1 MTLPVVGIVA
11 AGLLLGLPCAFA
23 GHSKAEITLQRIES
37 LLDAYQKEHPLKE
50 YPSTLKEFEQFAA
63 NKGAPLDL
71 SPFSEFS
78 FRRSGRD
85 LSIWYRRKD
94 NGVAELLNRHSI
106 TVY

>member
-1 MTLPVVGIVA
+1 MTPLKIAVFVA
-11 AGLLLGLPCAFA
+11 ALVIGLPCAFA
-23 GHSKAEITLQRIES
+23 GQSKADMTLQRIES

-63 NKGAPLDL
+63 KKGTPLDL
-71 SPFSEFS
+71 SPFSEFR
-78 FRRSGRD
+78 FKRSGRD

-94 NGVAELLNRHSI
+94 NGVAELRGRHSI